1 MTVTYDIYDDG
12 RLIGPKK
19 TIRQIRQLFGE
30 GVAAMLQASGSVNYE
45 KYQIVKNGGYE
56 SGRN

>member
-19 TIRQIRQLFGE
+19 TIRQIRQLFGDV
-30 GVAAMLQASGSVNYE
+30 VADMLKVSGSATYG
-45 KYQIVKNGGYE
+45 KYQFVKCKN
-56 SGRN
+56 